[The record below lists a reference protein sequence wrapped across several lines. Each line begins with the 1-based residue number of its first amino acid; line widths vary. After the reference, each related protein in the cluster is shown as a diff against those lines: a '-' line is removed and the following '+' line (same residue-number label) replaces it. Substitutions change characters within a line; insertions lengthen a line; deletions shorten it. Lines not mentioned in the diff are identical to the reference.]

1 MPKLEIRPFSDE
13 HLEDAARLLA
23 DRHRR
28 HRAVEQLLPARFE
41 SPADALQ
48 EVTSAWQVDGA
59 SGVTAFRDDKPVGFL
74 IGSPRDASIW
84 GTNRWV
90 DYAGHAAEEAEDIR
104 DLYASAAAR
113 WVEEGADNHY
123 VLAPA
128 FDPAV
133 VEAWFRVG
141 FGQQQGHGVREVAGG
156 ARQTP
161 AEGIEIRKP
170 TPDDVDR
177 LIDVDLAL
185 PRHQRESPVF
195 SRRPVPTEQESRDE
209 WARTFAAGDEE
220 LFIGCVGGIPV
231 AVFSLVDA
239 SRSSYFQ
246 GLARPE
252 HSCYLAYAATLPD
265 FRGSGVGVALT
276 DVSFAWAA
284 EAGYVSMGT
293 DWRITNLLASRF
305 WPRRGFRMTFLR
317 LYRHIP

>member
-23 DRHRR
+23 ERHRR
-28 HRAVEQLLPARFE
+28 HCAVEQLLPARFE

-48 EVTSAWQVDGA
+48 EVTAAWKVDGA
-59 SGVTAFRDDKPVGFL
+59 SGVTAFRDGKAVGFL
-74 IGSPRDASIW
+74 IGSARDAAIW
-84 GTNRWV
+84 GNNRWV
-90 DYAGHAAEEAEDIR
+90 DYAGHAAEAAEDIR
-104 DLYASAAAR
+104 DLYAAAAAR

-123 VLAPA
+123 PLVPT

-133 VEAWFRVG
+133 VEAWFRIG
-141 FGQQQGHGVREVAGG
+141 FGQQQGHGVREVARV
-156 ARQTP
+156 ARETSTD
-161 AEGIEIRKP
+161 GIEIRKP
-170 TPDDVDR
+170 TPDDIDR
-177 LIDVDLAL
+177 LIDIDLAL

-209 WARTFAAGDEE
+209 WARTFSAGDEE
-220 LFIGCVGGIPV
+220 LFIGCVEGRPV
-231 AVFSLVDA
+231 AVFSLVDG

-252 HSCYLAYAATLPD
+252 QSCYLAYAATLPD

-276 DVSFAWAA
+276 DASFAWAA
-284 EAGYVSMGT
+284 EAGYSSMGT
-293 DWRITNLLASRF
+293 DWRVTNLLASRF
-305 WPRRGFRMTFLR
+305 WPRRGFRTTFLR